1 MRKREMSVLAFGF
14 EIVVGNLCAELPDGS
29 VFTWRARVT
38 LPRASVSCSPE
49 GTIYHGVLQMPSS
62 WSSRKRGQ
70 LTRRTA
76 LLPPARAAGSPGPL
90 SLDFARLG
98 TGTFTKPPPR
108 PGTLAVSPGDNEGG
122 QERTRVPSED
132 AGLAPESFPRGSDS
146 LYFVTGS
153 EPTRVIT
160 RCLTS
165 SGVRKW
171 GKKGQAG

>member
-1 MRKREMSVLAFGF
+1 MAGSGYPPPRICILFSGRHNISR
-14 EIVVGNLCAELPDGS
+14 CPPDA
-29 VFTWRARVT
+29 VFLEFAK
-38 LPRASVSCSPE
+38 
-49 GTIYHGVLQMPSS
+49 G
-62 WSSRKRGQ
+62 GQ

-108 PGTLAVSPGDNEGG
+108 PGTLTVSPGANEGG

-160 RCLTS
+160 CCLTS

>member
-1 MRKREMSVLAFGF
+1 MAGSGYPPPRICILFSGRHNISR
-14 EIVVGNLCAELPDGS
+14 CPPDA
-29 VFTWRARVT
+29 VFLEFA
-38 LPRASVSCSPE
+38 
-49 GTIYHGVLQMPSS
+49 
-62 WSSRKRGQ
+62 K
-70 LTRRTA
+70 
-76 LLPPARAAGSPGPL
+76 ARAADPQDRAPAPGAGGGKSWAPFSGL
-90 SLDFARLG
+90 CQVWGGNVHKA
-98 TGTFTKPPPR
+98 PAR
-108 PGTLAVSPGDNEGG
+108 PGTLTVSPGANEGG

-160 RCLTS
+160 CCLTS

>member
-1 MRKREMSVLAFGF
+1 MAGSGYPPPRICILFSGRHNISR
-14 EIVVGNLCAELPDGS
+14 CPPDA
-29 VFTWRARVT
+29 VFLEFAK
-38 LPRASVSCSPE
+38 
-49 GTIYHGVLQMPSS
+49 G
-62 WSSRKRGQ
+62 GQ

-76 LLPPARAAGSPGPL
+76 LLPRARAAGSPGPL

-98 TGTFTKPPPR
+98 AGTFTKPPPR
-108 PGTLAVSPGDNEGG
+108 PGTLAVSPGANEGG

-160 RCLTS
+160 CCLTS

>member
-1 MRKREMSVLAFGF
+1 
-14 EIVVGNLCAELPDGS
+14 
-29 VFTWRARVT
+29 
-38 LPRASVSCSPE
+38 
-49 GTIYHGVLQMPSS
+49 MPSGLKS
-62 WSSRKRGQ
+62 WLVIYVLSSRTGASSRGG
-70 LTRRTA
+70 LG
-76 LLPPARAAGSPGPL
+76 LPSPAHLYPVLRKAQYITVSSRCRLPGVRERRAADPQDRAPAPGAGGGKSWAPFSGL
-90 SLDFARLG
+90 CQAWG
-98 TGTFTKPPPR
+98 GNVHKAPAR
-108 PGTLAVSPGDNEGG
+108 PGTLAVSPGANEGG

-160 RCLTS
+160 CCLTS

>member
-1 MRKREMSVLAFGF
+1 MAGSGYPPPRICILFSGRHNISR
-14 EIVVGNLCAELPDGS
+14 CPPDA
-29 VFTWRARVT
+29 VFLEFAK
-38 LPRASVSCSPE
+38 
-49 GTIYHGVLQMPSS
+49 G
-62 WSSRKRGQ
+62 GQ

-108 PGTLAVSPGDNEGG
+108 PGMLAVSPGANEGG

-132 AGLAPESFPRGSDS
+132 AGLALESFPRGSDS